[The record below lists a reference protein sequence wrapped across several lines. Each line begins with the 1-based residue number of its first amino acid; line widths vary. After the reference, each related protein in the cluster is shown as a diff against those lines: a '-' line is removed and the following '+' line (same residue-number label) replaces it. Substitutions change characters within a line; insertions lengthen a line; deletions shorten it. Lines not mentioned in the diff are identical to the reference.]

1 MMAKSLKLSIYW
13 IIGIMIVIIVPHVVS
28 SVYTNLLVTVMM
40 EAVFALSVNL
50 LLGFTGLLSFGQAMF
65 FGIGGYATA
74 LTLNH
79 IPGFPLM
86 GALFMSGA
94 SGLLLGCIVAP
105 LLARASGTAFAMLT
119 LAFGQLI
126 YVICLKFREVTGGE
140 DGITNFN
147 IPPID
152 LGFTSIAIN
161 NPTNFYYFA
170 FVVLGVL
177 AFFMWW
183 LTKTPFGTVLIDIRD
198 NALRVDYLGYRVK
211 HTKAAVILISGTV
224 AGFVGGIY
232 ALFHNMVST
241 DGVLTAFVSFY
252 PLMASYIG
260 GMTSFFG
267 PILGV
272 GILHVM
278 NEISTRFT
286 QRVDLINGIVFILV
300 VIYAPM
306 GAIGIWWSIK
316 ARLFKSKSLT
326 KEEAI
331 Q

>member
-13 IIGIMIVIIVPHVVS
+13 IIGILIVVIVPHVVS
-28 SVYTNLLVTVMM
+28 TVYTNILVTFMM
-40 EAVFALSVNL
+40 ESVFALSVNL

-74 LTLNH
+74 LTLTH
-79 IPGFPLM
+79 FPGVPLM

-94 SGLLLGCIVAP
+94 MGLLLGCIVAP

-140 DGITNFN
+140 DGITNFI

-161 NPTNFYYFA
+161 NPINFYYFA
-170 FVVLGVL
+170 VVVLGVL
-177 AFFMWW
+177 TFFMWW

-211 HTKAAVILISGTV
+211 HTKAILIIISGTV
-224 AGFVGGIY
+224 AGFVGGVY
-232 ALFHNMVST
+232 ALFQNMVST
-241 DGVLTAFVSFY
+241 DGVFTIFVSFY
-252 PLMASYIG
+252 PLMACYIG
-260 GMTSFFG
+260 GMSSFFG

-272 GILHVM
+272 GILQVM
-278 NEISTRFT
+278 NEVTSRFT
-286 QRVDLINGIVFILV
+286 QRIDLVSGIVFFVV

-306 GAIGIWWSIK
+306 GAIGIWWFIK
-316 ARLFKSKSLT
+316 ARLFKSKLLM
-326 KEEAI
+326 KKGAI